1 MTALGAADAKI
12 RDLRTVIANM
22 RAKYG
27 DGYARLEQTVALLQ
41 KEVVRLTGENERL
54 RHENAKLEKKAKS
67 AEKIPALKAVA
78 AELKAALLKKQ
89 KELEKALDAAG
100 VMRNR
105 LRKDFATSDTPQGTS
120 IFKKPVSTKEKSG
133 RKSGGQLGH
142 EGHTLRPF
150 PNPTEIINKMPPN
163 EFCDCGGKIEIRKG
177 KSKQLVDLKTIVT
190 VTEEI
195 VRVGYCDRCGKKHEG
210 VFSEKFVNPVN
221 YGDNIKSL
229 VSLLNTHMNLPAG
242 KITELFDILTNSAV
256 RMSDGTVVNIIDA
269 FAEKS
274 TGTIENIKNRLIE
287 SGLMHVD
294 ETGCRV
300 DGHLDWMQIF
310 ANKYFTLFS
319 HNKKRGDLVFEN
331 EDILLL
337 FTGILMH
344 DHFKSYYRYSHITH
358 AECNDHIDRRVK
370 AVAEILKHAWAAE
383 FRSFLNKTWE
393 RKKKLIAED
402 GTFTKDEIK
411 DVFTEYASIIANG
424 VAEYEAA
431 IAGKKCIKYYNEEKC
446 LLNRLKEYTAEHLRF
461 VTDTI
466 VPCGNNLA
474 EQCAKEAKR
483 KMKVAGCYRSDKG
496 ADNYARSASI
506 ISTLKKQK
514 MNVFDGITD
523 IFAGKTLKFGNSP

>member
-1 MTALGAADAKI
+1 MTALGRANAKI
-12 RDLRTVIANM
+12 RDLRTVVSNLK
-22 RAKYG
+22 AKYG
-27 DGYARLEQTVALLQ
+27 DGYAHLEETVALLQ
-41 KEVVRLTGENERL
+41 KEVVRLIGENERL
-54 RHENAKLEKKAKS
+54 RDENAKLEKRTKS
-67 AEKIPALKAVA
+67 AEKVPSLKAALK
-78 AELKAALLKKQ
+78 ELKAALREKQ
-89 KELEKALDAAG
+89 KELEKALDAAK
-100 VMRNR
+100 V
-105 LRKDFATSDTPQGTS
+105 LRSRFKKDCATSDTPQSTN
-120 IFKKPVSTKEKSG
+120 IFKKPVSTKERSG
-133 RKSGGQLGH
+133 RKPGGQPGH

-150 PNPTEIINKMPPN
+150 PNPTEIIDKMPN
-163 EFCDCGGKIEIRKG
+163 GLCDCGGKIEIRKE

-256 RMSDGTVVNIIDA
+256 RMSDGTVVNIIDS

-300 DGHLDWMQIF
+300 GGHLDWMQIF

-331 EDILLL
+331 EDILIL

-393 RKKKLIAED
+393 RKKKLVAEG
-402 GTFTKDEIK
+402 GTFTKDETK
-411 DVFTEYASIIANG
+411 DVFKEYALIIANG

-461 VTDTI
+461 VTDKV
-466 VPCGNNLA
+466 VPCGNNIA

-496 ADNYARSASI
+496 ADNYARSASV

-514 MNVFDGITD
+514 MNVFAGIAD
-523 IFAGKTLKFGNSP
+523 IFADKTLEFERAP